1 MPMRNAYTNA
11 TIWTAAGDP
20 IEGGTLLVEDGK
32 IVDVG
37 SAVDITGAEITECVG
52 KYLLPGFI
60 DVHVHTGVWGEGA
73 RDDHD
78 ANEVSD
84 AITPYV
90 RMLDAIYPE
99 DIGFEDAR
107 RGGVTTLGITH
118 GSANAI
124 GGQMAVVKAFGL
136 VADDMV
142 IREPAGVKMALGE
155 NPKRVGDNLS
165 RAPRTRMGTAYLARK
180 AFLDAIEY
188 RKDWDHY
195 DALQAIED
203 AKPEGDRKPVREP
216 KRDLGSETLLRVLDG
231 EIPVRNHAH
240 RMDDIRTAIRLSEEF
255 GYRLVIEHATEG
267 WRMPDE
273 IVSRGIPVAI
283 GPLYTAASKR
293 EVNRRTAAAVGI
305 MVEAGATVAIMT
317 DSPVNTVDT
326 LRDLVIIAIREGLA
340 EDRALETV
348 TTNPAGILEVDDRV
362 GSLEPGKDADFL
374 IFDGDPW
381 DGRNKVQATYIDGE
395 KVFEA
400 DGPYLPA

>member
-1 MPMRNAYTNA
+1 MRYAYTNA
-11 TIWTAAGDP
+11 TIWTAASEP
-20 IEGGTLLVEDGK
+20 IENGTLLVDEGK
-32 IVDVG
+32 IIAVGTDVDTNG
-37 SAVDITGAEITECVG
+37 SEIVDCAG

-60 DVHVHTGVWGEGA
+60 DAHVHTGVWGEGA

-78 ANEVSD
+78 ANEISD

-118 GSANAI
+118 GSANTI
-124 GGQMAVVKAFGL
+124 GGQMAVVKSYGL
-136 VADDMV
+136 VADEMV

-155 NPKRVGDNLS
+155 NPKRVGEMLK
-165 RAPRTRMGTAYLARK
+165 RAPVTRMGTAYLARK
-180 AFLDAIEY
+180 AFHDAIEY
-188 RKDWDHY
+188 RKDWEHHR
-195 DALQAIED
+195 ALQAIED
-203 AKPEGDRKPVREP
+203 AKAEAERKPLREP
-216 KRDLGSETLLRVLDG
+216 KRDMGMETLLLVLDG

-267 WRMPDE
+267 WRIPEE
-273 IVSRGIPVAI
+273 IVSRNIPVAI

-305 MVEAGATVAIMT
+305 MVDAGATVAIMT

-326 LRDLVIIAIREGLA
+326 LRDLVIISIREGLS

-348 TTNPAGILEVDDRV
+348 TTNPAAILEVDDRV

-381 DGRNKVQATYIDGE
+381 DGRNKVQATYIDGA

-400 DGPYLPA
+400 DGPYLPE